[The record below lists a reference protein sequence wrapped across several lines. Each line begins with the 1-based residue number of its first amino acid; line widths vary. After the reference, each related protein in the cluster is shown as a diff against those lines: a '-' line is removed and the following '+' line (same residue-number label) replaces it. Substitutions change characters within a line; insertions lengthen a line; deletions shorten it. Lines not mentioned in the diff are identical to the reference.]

1 VSPTVPFDL
10 IAGYAAGAGLALSA
24 ADPLSRTKD
33 PARTRYFASVVLFA
47 GLVWVPA
54 GIAMY
59 LAFPDWSLMYF
70 ANPEHLPLALALPV
84 LLILYFGTPMAGFFV
99 THQALVRKDSRW
111 LRASAAAIAILLLIV
126 VLAGRRRLMSVAYY
140 DDFQYGGPVLGL
152 FQSSLILPLSIVCVA
167 VVGAF
172 VATVRRVQR
181 HVRASLGPLEIEAK
195 EPAVKRP
202 KVKKTPPGPKIIG

>member
-24 ADPLSRTKD
+24 ADPLSRTKE

-47 GLVWVPA
+47 GLVWVPS

-70 ANPEHLPLALALPV
+70 ANPQHLPLALALPV
-84 LLILYFGTPMAGFFV
+84 LFVLYLGTPLAGFFV
-99 THQALVRKDSRW
+99 THQALLRKDSRW

-126 VLAGRRRLMSVAYY
+126 LVPGRHRLLSVAYY

-152 FQSSLILPLSIVCVA
+152 FQSALILPLSIVCVA

-172 VATVRRVQR
+172 VATVRRVR
-181 HVRASLGPLEIEAK
+181 LHVRASLGPLEIEPK
-195 EPAVKRP
+195 EPPARSTKP
-202 KVKKTPPGPKIIG
+202 KKAPPGPKIIG